1 MRTDPEFKALLSGGD
16 RRSIAGAR
24 RVVELVLEQPERV
37 REVAALAQDRDWL
50 VSLRAMDVLEKLVR
64 KHADWVQPYKKLF
77 IGPLAEREEWEMRL
91 QIVRA
96 LPLLAWTSSERKR
109 VVEILLRDVEHP
121 NKFVGAWA
129 LDSLARF
136 AEQDPALAP
145 VVREQLEAFE
155 HSGSGALIAR
165 AKAIRA
171 RLLRLSRNRQRRKQ
185 PA

>member
-1 MRTDPEFKALLSGGD
+1 MKTDLTFKSLLSGGD

-24 RVVELVLEQPERV
+24 RVVELVLDQPERV
-37 REVAALAQDRDWL
+37 REVAALARDSDWL

-64 KHADWVQPYKKLF
+64 KHADWVQPHKKLF
-77 IGPLAEREEWEMRL
+77 IGPLADREEWEMRL

-96 LPLLAWTSSERKR
+96 LPLLAWTRREQKR
-109 VVEILLRDVEHP
+109 AVEILLRDVEHP
-121 NKFVGAWA
+121 NKFVRAWA
-129 LDSLARF
+129 LDGLARF
-136 AEQDPALAP
+136 AEQDATLAP

-155 HSGSGALIAR
+155 HSGSAALIAR

-171 RLLRLSRNRQRRKQ
+171 RLLKFSRNRQRRTQ